1 MTIAYPLPLAFLETF
16 PGWTPEFDLL
26 YRQEQSRTANGRT
39 VVKDLGSPLWRMTA
53 ESKSLRPNELDAWRA
68 RLESLENGLKTFRAF
83 SKSRCFPIKDP
94 GGTILNGGPSLY
106 LDFVT
111 NLGYVAG
118 PSAAKVY
125 SINDNRKAIAVS
137 GLRPGYVLSVGD
149 MIQIGPA
156 NLHRVMESVIVDGTG
171 RSPEFEIR
179 PHLWP
184 ASAVNDAVTI
194 VRPSCIMAIV
204 PGSVSS
210 QADKETGRGVVSF
223 QAVEAR

>member
-1 MTIAYPLPLAFLETF
+1 MITYPLPLSFLEAF

-83 SKSRCFPIKDP
+83 SKSRCFPIAYP
-94 GGTILNGGPSLY
+94 NGSWPTG
-106 LDFVT
+106 
-111 NLGYVAG
+111 
-118 PSAAKVY
+118 SAFTGQGKVY
-125 SINDNRKAIAVS
+125 SINTNRKAIMVS
-137 GLRPGYVLSVGD
+137 DFPAGFRLSVGD

-156 NLHRVMESVIVDGTG
+156 NLHRVMEAVTVDGAG

-184 ASAVNDAVTI
+184 ASAVNDAVL
-194 VRPSCIMAIV
+194 VARPSCVMAIV